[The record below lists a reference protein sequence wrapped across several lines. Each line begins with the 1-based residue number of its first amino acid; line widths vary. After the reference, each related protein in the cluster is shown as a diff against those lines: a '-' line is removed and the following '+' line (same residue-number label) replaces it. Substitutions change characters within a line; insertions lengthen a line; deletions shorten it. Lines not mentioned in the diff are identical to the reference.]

1 MRRELL
7 TITTKLNSIKIV
19 YTVTILMIFIHS
31 NLSLLIIST
40 IENPRN
46 LITLVASD
54 RDMSEAD
61 LDQFI
66 HSLIIAFTLCV
77 IQLSLFCLLR
87 PRFDPLY
94 QPRCTYVPE
103 IERVEKPGDGFFEW
117 LIPTWNAQIL
127 AYLDNGLDAYF
138 FLRFLVFLL
147 LFFLC
152 CGFLNMAILVP
163 INLST
168 SKDIRT
174 SILRRMSIH
183 IPDNEAKALLNFH
196 FVCAFVTISALHFLL
211 IKETKTALKI
221 RSAYME
227 SPRYKMLVSSRVV
240 LISGIPHHMRNHSSL
255 STFCAS
261 FTGNLKELWFVDD
274 FREIA
279 MNVREAQRA
288 FELLERTESICL
300 ARGISA
306 NSYFQYPPYQLLLPN
321 FEKLGL
327 RSRFLLSSWVTM
339 FMGLKKQPMRNWCI
353 TQIIDRNR
361 QVNERLRKGEGRTD
375 KAFLEFQSQ
384 SSARIANQCF
394 NLSEKYFGKT
404 ITDVDPRDVIWSNLL
419 EESEVVRQLKYFLIR
434 IALLCAIGFSVLPVS
449 VIGFFFQAVSHLI
462 SSINGVKNLPLEAR
476 SLIANVLPSLVLNI
490 YTMCHLEL
498 IKSLLKHGT
507 VWTGQEL
514 QLLLQRWYFVSLFV
528 HQFLA
533 VSISTSVTKIFL
545 LIIQRPSTLPI
556 LLARNLP
563 EAAHFFYRHLAVKV
577 LAVCG
582 ADFLRIGRLL
592 NELVIQPLTSL
603 TPREKF
609 HRSTRLTCTQWGLLY
624 PILSLYGVIGVTYC
638 VISPVITTLLLLVF
652 FVMLIYYKYALQFVY
667 TTTNPSETYGR
678 LYFNA
683 LSLLYWGIYCLEF
696 SIVGFTLNKLNT
708 KLTGPTFLQR
718 LAMIAALLLTGFIHS
733 SVVSKYSKYFE
744 YPPIVTSGTTFTDAG
759 RKLSKGQLYKHP
771 CYRWKVPKVWLPDD
785 GSNLAGEALFEIEKL
800 FSGNISTSFSGAT
813 VIKGRKESLR
823 VHDGT
828 H

>member
-1 MRRELL
+1 
-7 TITTKLNSIKIV
+7 
-19 YTVTILMIFIHS
+19 MISLHS

-40 IENPRN
+40 IDNPRN

-54 RDMSEAD
+54 RAMSESEF
-61 LDQFI
+61 DQFI
-66 HSLIIAFTLCV
+66 HSLIIAFTFCI
-77 IQLSLFCLLR
+77 IQLSLFCFLR

-94 QPRCTYVPE
+94 QPRCTYVPD
-103 IERVEKPGDGFFEW
+103 IERVERPGDGFFEW
-117 LIPTWNAQIL
+117 LFPTWSAQIL

-152 CGFLNMAILVP
+152 CGFLNIAILVP

-168 SKDIRT
+168 SEDARA

-183 IPDNEAKALLNFH
+183 ITENEAKALLNFY
-196 FVCAFVTISALHFLL
+196 FVCAVITISTLHFLL

-255 STFCAS
+255 AAFCAS
-261 FTGNLKELWFVDD
+261 FAGNIEQLWFVDD
-274 FREIA
+274 FRETA
-279 MNVREAQRA
+279 MNVREAQTA
-288 FELLERTESICL
+288 FELLERSESICL

-306 NSYFQYPPYQLLLPN
+306 SSYFQYPPYQLVLPN
-321 FEKLGL
+321 FEKLGI

-339 FMGLKKQPMRNWCI
+339 FMGLEKQPMRSWCI
-353 TQIIDRNR
+353 SQIIESNR
-361 QVNERLRKGEGRTD
+361 QVNERLKKGEGRTD
-375 KAFLEFQSQ
+375 KAFIEFQSQ
-384 SSARIANQCF
+384 SSARIANQCI
-394 NLSEKYFGKT
+394 NLSGKYFGKT
-404 ITDVDPRDVIWSNLL
+404 ITDVDPRDIFWSNLL
-419 EESEVVRQLKYFLIR
+419 EETEVVRQLKYFLIR

-449 VIGFFFQAVSHLI
+449 IIGFFFQAVSHLI
-462 SSINGVKNLPLEAR
+462 SSINGVNNLPPEAR
-476 SLIANVLPSLVLNI
+476 SLIANVLPSLMLNI

-507 VWTGQEL
+507 IWTGQEL
-514 QLLLQRWYFVSLFV
+514 QLLLQRWYFLSLFV

-563 EAAHFFYRHLAVKV
+563 EAAHFFYRHLAVKI

-582 ADFLRIGRLL
+582 ADFLRIGGLL
-592 NELVIQPLTSL
+592 NHLVIQPLTTF

-609 HRSTRLTCTQWGLLY
+609 HRSTRLPCPQWGLLY

-638 VISPVITTLLLLVF
+638 VISPVITVLLLLVF
-652 FVMLIYYKYALQFVY
+652 FVILVYYKYALQFVY

-696 SIVGFTLNKLNT
+696 SIVGFTFKKLNT
-708 KLTGPTFLQR
+708 KLTGTTFSQR

-733 SVVSKYSKYFE
+733 SVVSKYSKYFK
-744 YPPIVTSGTTFTDAG
+744 YPPIVTSGTSFTEVG

-785 GSNLAGEALFEIEKL
+785 GSNLAGEALIEIEEL
-800 FSGNISTSFSGAT
+800 SSGHISASFSGAT
-813 VIKGRKESLR
+813 VMKERKELIHI
-823 VHDGT
+823 HDGT
-828 H
+828 P